1 MPNKLPTIPECRD
14 RFDEPFLILALV
26 GHADYL
32 VTGDQDLLSLKDDFS
47 CPIVTIEDFWK
58 VIDNQ

>member
-1 MPNKLPTIPECRD
+1 MPDKLPVIPKCRD

-32 VTGDQDLLSLKDDFS
+32 VTGDPAILIMEF
-47 CPIVTIEDFWK
+47 
-58 VIDNQ
+58 N